1 MNFPLFRSSLLLAL
15 LGVPLVASAVGLGE
29 LRGQP
34 AMGESLRLEI
44 DILGSA
50 RRSIEASC
58 FRLVRPEGAD
68 DLPWLRQA
76 DLSVRSGL
84 VPVLEIRSASP
95 LRDPI
100 LQIGVHLGCGYE
112 ISRQYM
118 LLAGPA
124 AGAATPAGGPAAS
137 PETIVPPVASPP
149 RRAVRP
155 RPAAGTDDP
164 APPRLTARR
173 AEPPRHASAP
183 RDRLMLSA
191 GGEAGDLPLQLA
203 TELSSLAGGLTANE
217 TQREIM
223 RLEFRMLM
231 VLNEQALTQMA
242 TAEKL
247 RNMEGTLGELRQLAG
262 NFGARVE
269 KEAPVSLPPAG
280 LTEAPA
286 PAATIRSEGG
296 APRFSAW
303 SLYGA
308 LLGVLLGVG
317 GWLGWRH
324 FDRRRQQDAESF
336 PLLAADQVVLA
347 SEPVADEVDRAVDI
361 RVEPARPGAATAID
375 VELDGGDA
383 VSARPAGE
391 ARMFRPVARD
401 SVMSLEATTVDEHFE
416 ANPVME
422 LADIMLSF
430 GRVKGA
436 AQALQEYIDTNPQ
449 EALQP
454 WIRLMDVYRMAG
466 MRNEFEN
473 VARNLNQQF
482 NVEVQHWDQSSAVAV
497 DLDVDEGAPRAPR
510 ADSLED
516 LPRIMS
522 MVSELWWTG
531 DVVGYLYQLLRD
543 NRGGKRAG
551 FALPLV
557 EEILFLIELKETSNR
572 IEKKDKT
579 S

>member
-1 MNFPLFRSSLLLAL
+1 MNFPLFRSSLWLAL

-34 AMGESLRLEI
+34 AMGERLRLEI
-44 DILGSA
+44 DIVGSA

-58 FRLVRPEGAD
+58 FRLIRPEGAD
-68 DLPWLRQA
+68 DLPWLRQGN
-76 DLSVRSGL
+76 LSVRSG
-84 VPVLEIRSASP
+84 PVLEIRSASP

-100 LQIGVHLGCGYE
+100 LQIGVQLGCGYE

-118 LLAGPA
+118 LLALPA
-124 AGAATPAGGPAAS
+124 AGAATPAGEPVAGEAIA
-137 PETIVPPVASPP
+137 PPVALPP
-149 RRAVRP
+149 RRAVRQ
-155 RPAAGTDDP
+155 RPAARADEP

-173 AEPPRHASAP
+173 AEPRRSAPSP
-183 RDRLMLSA
+183 RDRLMLS
-191 GGEAGDLPLQLA
+191 GGGAAGDLPLQLA

-217 TQREIM
+217 AQREIM

-262 NFGARVE
+262 GFAERVE
-269 KEAPVSLPPAG
+269 KEAPVGLPPADA
-280 LTEAPA
+280 TVAPA
-286 PAATIRSEGG
+286 PAPTIRNENG

-303 SLYGA
+303 NLYGA
-308 LLGVLLGVG
+308 LLGALLGLG
-317 GWLGWRH
+317 GWLAWRQYV
-324 FDRRRQQDAESF
+324 RRRQQQEAESF
-336 PLLAADQVVLA
+336 PLLAADQVVVPEGPA
-347 SEPVADEVDRAVDI
+347 ADEVGRTVDI
-361 RVEPARPGAATAID
+361 RVEPARTGVATPID

-383 VSARPAGE
+383 VSARPMDE
-391 ARMFRPVARD
+391 SRVLRPVARD

-436 AQALQEYIDTNPQ
+436 AQALQEYIDTNPE

-454 WIRLMDVYRMAG
+454 WIRLMDVYRLAG

-473 VARNLNQQF
+473 VARNLNQHF
-482 NVEVQHWDQSSAVAV
+482 NVEVQHWEQQGAVAV
-497 DLDVDEGAPRAPR
+497 DLDLDDGSPRAPR
-510 ADSLED
+510 AESLED
-516 LPRIMS
+516 LPRIIS
-522 MVSELWWTG
+522 MVGELWWTG

-572 IEKKDKT
+572 IAKKD
-579 S
+579 